1 MTEKASTADLEK
13 QMVLIV
19 DDEESFRLVLREV
32 IDEVGYRP
40 IEAETAAEG
49 LRLFRSEHP
58 QSVLLDIH
66 LPDRSGF
73 EVLREIKADSPQT
86 NVIVTTGDAI
96 NENERLAIRLGA
108 DDFIGKPIHP
118 LELQY
123 LLDKASSARRNV
135 PETKLPRL
143 LLISESPHA
152 SSEFRR
158 SIKDGSADMTTVFD
172 LGNLPDALASPH
184 DIAIVQVS
192 TSSIQLV
199 LEQIRRSIIHVD
211 IPILVDRTQLNF
223 TGELAGIMPRFRAM
237 PCTPAELISLTQRR
251 IATHIEKSRPKPLL

>member
-1 MTEKASTADLEK
+1 MIEKSGADDQERRK
-13 QMVLIV
+13 VLIV

-32 IDEVGYRP
+32 LEEIGYRP
-40 IEAETAAEG
+40 IEAGTAAEG

-96 NENERLAIRLGA
+96 NENELLAIRLGA

-118 LELQY
+118 LELHY
-123 LLDKASSARRNV
+123 LLEKASSAGRRAH
-135 PETKLPRL
+135 ESKQPRL
-143 LLISESPHA
+143 LLVSESPGA

-158 SIKDGSADMTTVFD
+158 SISDGSADETIVFD
-172 LGNLPDALASPH
+172 LGNLPDALATPH

-192 TSSIQLV
+192 TPNIRRV
-199 LEQIRRSIIHVD
+199 LEQIRRSITHVD
-211 IPILVDRTQLNF
+211 IPILVDRTLLNF
-223 TGELAGIMPRFRAM
+223 TGELAGIMPKFRAM
-237 PCTPAELISLTQRR
+237 PCTPAELIALTQRR
-251 IATHIEKSRPKPLL
+251 ITTHIEKSRPKPLL